1 MKYVTYKFDIE
12 DIVPPYVF
20 GSALT
25 YYNIY
30 PWIKEGECLAR
41 ILELASGKVIKVEI
55 IDTGTTNKPKLSIT
69 LKSQTELEKKETGE
83 CRSILRW
90 SLNLDG
96 DPNPFIR
103 FCRKDPVLNAALEH
117 GQIGGRGKVF
127 PTVLEPMISSICAQR
142 TIFKRV
148 YNMMFNICAYF
159 GKKIVIDGTTYHS
172 FPSLTDLKDA
182 TEEDLRRCK
191 TGYRASRIL
200 KLLSELNRRKIDPEG
215 LKKLSS
221 EEAEE
226 ILLSLPGIGPY
237 SSKIILSV
245 GLKRSAIHIDSYV
258 REIMYT
264 FFFNGKKV
272 SDEEILN
279 YVKTKWGDSAD
290 SAISLLTTDTEIW
303 AKEVGYDFRLKS
315 GAREA
320 KNL

>member
-20 GSALT
+20 DNALT

-30 PWIKEGECLAR
+30 PWIKEGESLAR

-55 IDTGTTNKPKLSIT
+55 VDTGTTNEPRLSIT
-69 LKSQTELEKKETGE
+69 LKSQTGLDEKEIGE

-90 SLNLDG
+90 SLNLNG

-148 YNMMFNICAYF
+148 YSMMFNICAYF
-159 GKKIVIDGTTYHS
+159 GKQIVIDGTTYHS
-172 FPSLTDLKDA
+172 FPSLTDFKDA

-191 TGYRASRIL
+191 TGYRATRIL
-200 KLLSELNRRKIDPEG
+200 KLLSELNRRRIDPED
-215 LKKLSS
+215 LKKLPPD
-221 EEAEE
+221 EAEE

-237 SSKIILSV
+237 SARIILSV

-264 FFFNGKKV
+264 FFFDGKKV
-272 SDEEILN
+272 SDDEILD
-279 YVKTKWGDSAD
+279 YVKTKWGDYAG

-303 AKEVGYDFRLKS
+303 AREAGFDFKLKS
-315 GAREA
+315 GARET
-320 KNL
+320 KNV